1 VRFLFVCVILFL
13 NPVFFA
19 QTNPEQ
25 RTTELIQLLEKSWNK
40 PSAFQLSTNP
50 TNSLLPYL
58 VKLGVEDDDRL
69 FNYDEY
75 YASYIALTRKQI
87 GLDFRGDVVQNL
99 NPSFKDI
106 EDNILY
112 RRRYQVGLEWDILK
126 NGYIDSRQKV
136 KTLEAE
142 KELVN
147 YHQRSQNTGINSI
160 QRNACIAFFNVQK
173 NQLLNERERQ
183 LNEILPILE
192 ELFYLKKVTLEAL
205 YSFQSRIV
213 ETKAQQNIYT
223 SYNEHIFQFVDS
235 SIRLLNAPVFDLND
249 AFYTSIDKKLEND
262 TVIQQLKTALIGN
275 LNWYNDIQ
283 LKAYTR
289 YNLYDL
295 IQGPNLHRSFF
306 SIGLSTT
313 VPFPFTYK
321 EQRRFNAIKQ
331 QKQFQDIIYSFNA
344 NQMELLNESYEYRY
358 IVKQYAQFQ
367 QKLKLINE
375 TIRIESAK
383 QELKDPDFNP
393 LNGLKLLDERMQIGI
408 ELIDLQQKMYLKL
421 LEINEK
427 TMNSSIEQQVTL
439 FDLASYTSE
448 KSLVKN
454 VYAWTSTFEKGNV
467 EILSSYSVYNEFKT
481 VFLAVK
487 EADTVKKVKDAF
499 VVSAHESGINI
510 VPLIGQNTLLSST
523 QFSRD
528 LAILL
533 KQTTSWKST
542 EIHLD
547 LEPHTLEAWK
557 TNRVELTATYLRCII
572 EARAYCDS
580 NKLQLSISI
589 PLHYDT
595 LLVKELLKHVDQIH
609 FMCYEN
615 VNPEYI
621 TRKLKPYANQLN
633 LLTIAVRTEDF
644 NSRHELE
651 TLVKQLA
658 EMTLITRFSYHDLNR
673 LMQLDKT
680 LLDYEKH

>member
-1 VRFLFVCVILFL
+1 MRFLFVGVTLFL
-13 NPVFFA
+13 CPAFFA
-19 QTNPEQ
+19 QSNPEQ
-25 RTTELIQLLEKSWNK
+25 RTTELIQLLEKSWNN
-40 PSAFQLSTNP
+40 PSVFQFTTTT

-58 VKLGVEDDDRL
+58 VKIGAEDDSRIY
-69 FNYDEY
+69 NYDEY
-75 YASYIALTRKQI
+75 YESYIDLTRKQI

-99 NPSFKDI
+99 DPTFNDI

-126 NGYIDSRQKV
+126 NGYVDSRQKV

-142 KELVN
+142 KELNN

-173 NQLLNERERQ
+173 THLLNDRERQ
-183 LNEILPILE
+183 LKEILPILE
-192 ELFYLKKVTLEAL
+192 ELFYLKKISLEVL

-223 SYNEHIFQFVDS
+223 SYNAHIFQFVDS
-235 SIRLLNAPVFDLND
+235 SIRLLNAPVFDLSD
-249 AFYTSIDKKLEND
+249 SFYTSIDKKLESD
-262 TVIQQLKTALIGN
+262 TVIQRLKTALIGN

-283 LKAYTR
+283 LKAYSR
-289 YNLYDL
+289 YNMYDL
-295 IQGPNLHRSFF
+295 VQGANRSFF
-306 SIGLSTT
+306 SIGLTTT

-331 QKQFQDIIYSFNA
+331 EKQFHDIIYSFNA
-344 NQMELLNESYEYRY
+344 NQLELLNESYEYRY
-358 IVKQYAQFQ
+358 IVKQYAQFL
-367 QKLKLINE
+367 QKLKLLNE

-393 LNGLKLLDERMQIGI
+393 LNGLKLLDERLQIGI

-427 TMNSSIEQQVTL
+427 TLNSSIEQQITP
-439 FDLASYTSE
+439 FDIDTYSADQ
-448 KSLVKN
+448 KLVKN
-454 VYAWTSTFEKGNV
+454 VYAWTSTFEKGDA
-467 EILSSYSVYNEFKT
+467 EILSSYSVYNEFNT

-487 EADTVKKVKDAF
+487 EEDSVKNVKDAF
-499 VVSAHESGINI
+499 VVRAYESGLKI
-510 VPLIGQNTLLSST
+510 VPLIGQNKLLSST
-523 QFSRD
+523 QFSKD
-528 LAILL
+528 LATLL
-533 KQTTSWKST
+533 QQSKNWKSS

-547 LEPHTLEAWK
+547 LEPHTLDAWQ
-557 TNRVELTATYLRCII
+557 TNRAELTTTYLRCIK

-580 NKLQLSISI
+580 NQLKLSISI

-595 LLVKELLKHVDQIH
+595 LLVKELLESVDQIH

-615 VNPEYI
+615 INPEYI

-633 LLTIAVRTEDF
+633 QLTIAVRTEDF
-644 NSRHELE
+644 TSRNDLE
-651 TLVKQLA
+651 VFIKQLA
-658 EMTLITRFSYHDLNR
+658 EMTLIPRFSYHDLNR
-673 LMQLDKT
+673 LMQMDKT